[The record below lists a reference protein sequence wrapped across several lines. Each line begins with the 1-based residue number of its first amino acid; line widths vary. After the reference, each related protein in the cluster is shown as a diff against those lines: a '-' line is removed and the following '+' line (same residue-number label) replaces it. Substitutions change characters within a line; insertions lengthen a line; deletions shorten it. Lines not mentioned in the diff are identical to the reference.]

1 MCLGRQTPSARS
13 VESKILVPT
22 DRATNQLRTYNTNI
36 HFVQGLK
43 GGAAAAMVGHKELS
57 ARQRSGLFAC
67 LAARALT
74 EKVVFFSSKQTG
86 VSRDICEPH
95 TFTICGLSKHASCKA
110 PSHSQHKWKSKHL
123 AKKSWQVHQCRKY
136 VCQVLAIPDS
146 AAKSIC
152 QSSPKCTID
161 HSTPKFYQS
170 KKILLPTCANFLGKT
185 KVLSFSS

>member
-43 GGAAAAMVGHKELS
+43 GGGAAAAMVGHKELS

-74 EKVVFFSSKQTG
+74 ENVVFFSSKQTG

-123 AKKSWQVHQCRKY
+123 AKKKSWQVHQRRKY

-152 QSSPKCTID
+152 QSSPKRTQ
-161 HSTPKFYQS
+161 HT
-170 KKILLPTCANFLGKT
+170 KILSEQENFAVDLCQFLGEN
-185 KVLSFSS
+185 